1 MLLGRGLHAVGDLGV
16 GTIADALPLE
26 VVDVTT
32 LGSGAET
39 NLRLTMTPKKGA

>member
-1 MLLGRGLHAVGDLGV
+1 MLLGAGRSAVGDLGI
-16 GTIADALPLE
+16 GTIADALHLD

-39 NLRLTMTPKKGA
+39 NLRLTMTPRKGA